1 MIRYDS
7 LVRCL
12 AAAFLLL
19 LSTALASAEGLQT
32 SAGPPPAEQG
42 FGTEVSVGY
51 VLVPVIVRAPRGG
64 YANHLKP
71 KDFTLKVDGRKV
83 AIESFETRAEAPASV
98 VFLQDLSGSM
108 GSSGHLAQSREIV
121 RYFIDRALP
130 GDEFAIATF
139 AGGERHVEV
148 PFTADR
154 DALRAAVAR
163 WEPYGTT
170 ALHDAVAWLPEIS
183 LAGRK
188 PKRFAILV
196 TDGVDN
202 ASAITPMEAREIV
215 RAAQLPVYVLGLGT
229 GDPFTLAAGGQKL
242 YRYADVLNLLAYETG
257 GRYYPLASEED
268 LRKALAAIAEDLR
281 HEYVLG
287 FSTGEG
293 GSRYREI
300 EVDVGRNRSVL
311 FRRGYKGPP
320 PNGIA
325 GG

>member
-1 MIRYDS
+1 MIP
-7 LVRCL
+7 LVRRL
-12 AAAFLLL
+12 GAAGLLL
-19 LSTALASAEGLQT
+19 FVTALAPAAGLQRGG
-32 SAGPPPAEQG
+32 AAPPTEEG
-42 FGTEVSVGY
+42 FGAEVSVGY
-51 VLVPVIVRAPRGG
+51 VLVPVVVRSPRGG
-64 YANHLKP
+64 YANHLKQQ
-71 KDFTLKVDGRKV
+71 DFTLRVDGRRV
-83 AIESFETRAEAPASV
+83 TIESFETRAEAPASV

-108 GSSGHLAQSREIV
+108 ATGGHLAQSQEIV
-121 RYFIDRALP
+121 RYFVDHALA

-139 AGGERHVEV
+139 AGGERRVEV

-154 DALRAAVAR
+154 RAVRTAISR
-163 WEPYGTT
+163 WEPYGVT

-183 LAGRK
+183 LAGTK

-202 ASAITPMEAREIV
+202 ASAITPAEAREIV
-215 RAAQLPVYVLGLGT
+215 RAAQLPVYVLGLGS
-229 GDPFTLAAGGQKL
+229 GDPFALTAGGQKL

-257 GRYYPLASEED
+257 GRYYPLGSEED
-268 LRKALAAIAEDLR
+268 LKKALAAIAEDLR

-320 PNGIA
+320 PNLIA